1 MSILSK
7 FTPLVN
13 QVKQKIEL
21 KLQYQMNFTGELV
34 FISNNML
41 SHIPFR
47 VNYPALRQSLVVRED
62 SRDGYENGR

>member
-34 FISNNML
+34 FISNNM
-41 SHIPFR
+41 SFHIPFR
-47 VNYPALRQSLVVRED
+47 VLRQSLVVRED
-62 SRDGYENGR
+62 SRDGYEDGR

>member
-1 MSILSK
+1 MIFAAGESSQ
-7 FTPLVN
+7 T
-13 QVKQKIEL
+13 KIEL